1 MRFRVARP
9 LAQSADFLAT
19 EIRMK
24 RFLIP
29 AAVSLFAVTAWARAG
44 HDHHAMPTAAK
55 PATGQ
60 LDNTGEVRR
69 VNAEA
74 KKITI
79 AHGPLKAFDM
89 PPMTM
94 PFAVKDPALLAKV
107 KVGDKVRFALEK
119 AGDDLV
125 ITRIETVK

>member
-1 MRFRVARP
+1 MKH
-9 LAQSADFLAT
+9 FLFA
-19 EIRMK
+19 
-24 RFLIP
+24 
-29 AAVSLFAVTAWARAG
+29 AAVLAATSAWAQAG
-44 HDHHAMPTAAK
+44 QDHGGHAMPTAAK
-55 PATGQ
+55 SAAGQ

-89 PPMTM
+89 PAMTM
-94 PFAVKDPALLAKV
+94 PFPVKDPALLAKV
-107 KVGDKVRFALEK
+107 KAGDKVRFSLEK

-125 ITRIETVK
+125 ITRIEAIK